1 MLGFI
6 NIDKPSGMTSNAVVQ
21 KIKKRFKLKKI
32 GHFGTLDPMAS
43 GVLPL
48 AIGKATRLFEY
59 SLEKKK
65 AYTVVFE
72 FGYSTDTLDSTG
84 TILEENAIVPSLNDI
99 KKIIPEMLGKQN
111 QIPPLY
117 SAKNVNGRRAYDL
130 AREGIEFELKPKEIT
145 IYKLD
150 FLEQVSESKFRFN
163 VVCSSG
169 TYIRAIGRDLAS
181 KLNTVATMTELKRTM
196 AGEFDISNAISLDDC
211 LSKESLDNMLLSPI
225 DVFKS
230 LGRIDVDMYTFAKL
244 KNGIKVE
251 YDGIM
256 KDSFVLCEGNIVGIA
271 KKNDNILKLD
281 TYLGD

>member
-1 MLGFI
+1 MLGFL

-21 KIKKRFKLKKI
+21 KVKKKFKIKKI

-48 AIGKATRLFEY
+48 AIGKATRLFDY

-65 AYTVVFE
+65 SYTVVFE
-72 FGYSTDTLDSTG
+72 FGYLTDTLDSTG
-84 TILEENAIVPSLNDI
+84 TILEEGGLIPTLDDI
-99 KKIIPEMLGKQN
+99 NVIIPSMLGKQD
-111 QIPPLY
+111 QMPPMY

-145 IYKLD
+145 IHKLD
-150 FLEQVSESKFRFN
+150 LLEQVSDSKFRFN

-181 KLNTVATMTELKRTM
+181 KLGTIATMTELRRTM
-196 AGEFDISNAISLDDC
+196 AGDFDLTNIISLDDC
-211 LSKESLDNMLLSPI
+211 LALDSIDDALLEPTK
-225 DVFKS
+225 VFS
-230 LGRIDVDMYTFAKL
+230 ALDTIEITSDIYAKL

-251 YDGIM
+251 YAPIV
-256 KDSFVLCEGNIVGIA
+256 KDSFVICDNKLVGIA
-271 KKNDNILKLD
+271 KKNDKIIKLD
-281 TYLGD
+281 TYLDD

>member
-1 MLGFI
+1 MLGFL

-21 KIKKRFKLKKI
+21 KVKKKFKLKKI

-65 AYTVVFE
+65 AYTVVYE

-84 TILEENAIVPSLNDI
+84 TILEEGAAIPTLDSIMAIL
-99 KKIIPEMLGKQN
+99 PEMLGKQN
-111 QIPPLY
+111 QIPPMY

-145 IYKLD
+145 IHKFD
-150 FLEQVSESKFRFN
+150 FIEQVSESKFRFN

-169 TYIRAIGRDLAS
+169 TYIRALGRDLGV
-181 KLNTVATMTELKRTM
+181 KLGTFATMTELKRTM
-196 AGEFDISNAISLDDC
+196 AGDFNMNNAISLDDC
-211 LSKESLDNMLLSPI
+211 LALDSIDSALIEPTKVFTALGTLKIDKEFYS
-225 DVFKS
+225 
-230 LGRIDVDMYTFAKL
+230 KL
-244 KNGIKVE
+244 KNGIKVD
-251 YDGIM
+251 YTPIT
-256 KDSFVLCEGNIVGIA
+256 KDSFVICENKIVGIA
-271 KKNDNILKLD
+271 KKNDKILKLD
-281 TYLGD
+281 TYLDD

>member
-1 MLGFI
+1 MLGFL

-21 KIKKRFKLKKI
+21 KVKKKFKIKKI

-48 AIGKATRLFEY
+48 AIGKATRLFDY

-65 AYTVVFE
+65 AYIVVFE
-72 FGYSTDTLDSTG
+72 FGYLTDTLDSTG
-84 TILEENAIVPSLNDI
+84 TILEEGGSIPTLEDINSVIPS
-99 KKIIPEMLGKQN
+99 MLGKQD
-111 QIPPLY
+111 QIPPMY

-145 IYKLD
+145 IYKLEL
-150 FLEQVSESKFRFN
+150 LEQVSETKFRFN

-169 TYIRAIGRDLAS
+169 TYIRAIGRDLGS
-181 KLNTVATMTELKRTM
+181 KLGTIATMTELRRTI
-196 AGEFDISNAISLDDC
+196 AGDFDLTNIVKLDDC
-211 LSKESLDNMLLSPI
+211 LSLESIDSVLLNPI
-225 DVFKS
+225 KVFS
-230 LGRIDVDMYTFAKL
+230 ALGTIEITNDIYAKL

-251 YDGIM
+251 YSPIT
-256 KDSFVLCEGNIVGIA
+256 KDSFVVCENRLVGIA

-281 TYLGD
+281 TYLDD